1 MQDKTRRIKV
11 DLEAISATDVLI
23 ALGQKNVTV
32 SLEILDTKETY
43 KILSGQG
50 IIDWDFISSEDEKD
64 SNSSF
69 TEVEDKVITTDVCE
83 DVKVPS
89 EFSQLYKTLNQS
101 NEKASKYSIK
111 DVQGLAFFIEAV
123 WRVAKER
130 PNIRFGTELFEYN
143 VTNELTKIL
152 ESQSTGFHLSTERAM
167 VKLLLEVY
175 YGLPNS
181 DIEVAFS
188 DTLEKIKDHISL
200 IKEADTLNKVANIL
214 YRYERER

>member
-1 MQDKTRRIKV
+1 MQNKTRRIKV
-11 DLEAISATDVLI
+11 NLEAISATDVLI

-32 SLEILDTKETY
+32 FLDILDTKETY

-64 SNSSF
+64 SNNSF
-69 TEVEDKVITTDVCE
+69 TEVEDETDVCE
-83 DVKVPS
+83 NVKVPS

-101 NEKASKYSIK
+101 NKKAPKYSIK

-130 PNIRFGTELFEYN
+130 PNIRFGTELFEYT

-188 DTLEKIKDHISL
+188 DTLEKLEKCYSL

-214 YRYERER
+214 YRYEREIN